1 MPVATDLPWWK
12 EACIYQIYPASF
24 KDSNGDGIGD
34 IPGIISKLDHIK
46 SLGVDAI
53 WICPMFAS
61 PQCDMGY
68 DISDYE
74 AVYPPYGTVDDME
87 RLITECH
94 ARSLRVLLD
103 LVINHTSH
111 LHAWFQES
119 RSSKN
124 NPKRDWYIWR
134 PPTYATD
141 GQRRPPNNWR
151 AAFEGS
157 VWEWDEHT
165 QEYYLHYFAPEQP
178 DLNWDNPA
186 TRAAIYESAMR
197 FWLRKGID
205 GFRVDTAN
213 LYSKNTQFPNAAV
226 TDLLSPWQP
235 AFELFCNG
243 PRIHEYIR
251 ELNQV
256 LGEFGAMTVGELPC
270 TPDVAKVLKY
280 VSEKER
286 QLNMVFQFEIVEL
299 GSGIIDRYNTVPRNW
314 ELTHLKAAVQ
324 QVQCF
329 LAGTDGWTATFLEN
343 HDQARSV
350 SRFGCDETPGLRAS
364 SAKMLAIFLAGLSGT
379 LFLHQG
385 QEIGMVNAPITWPI
399 SEYKDIA
406 SINYYNA
413 VKNQTNGDAAAL
425 QRAKVGLQHIARDH
439 GRLPMQWDSTF
450 NAGFTEAVQSWM
462 RVHDN
467 YADINVERQ
476 NPDAGSVLSF
486 WKSMLRLRKEQA
498 DVLVYGDFRII
509 DESNENI
516 FIYEKKA
523 GDKCAYVVLNFT
535 REVRHIDLHSIFDI
549 GQFKL
554 IAQSSDHVSLN
565 RLDPFEGRLYVK
577 EDNNEAYVPNG
588 I

>member
-1 MPVATDLPWWK
+1 MPVATDQPWWK
-12 EACIYQIYPASF
+12 QACIYQIYPASF
-24 KDSNGDGIGD
+24 RDSNGDGIGA
-34 IPGIISKLDHIK
+34 IPGIISNLDHIK

-61 PQCDMGY
+61 PQFDMGY

-74 AVYPPYGTVDDME
+74 AVHPPYGTVDDME

-134 PPTYATD
+134 PPRYDAD

-165 QEYYLHYFAPEQP
+165 QEYYLHFFAPEQP
-178 DLNWDNPA
+178 DLNWDTPA

-197 FWLRKGID
+197 FWLRKGVD
-205 GFRVDTAN
+205 GFRVDTVN
-213 LYSKNTQFPNAAV
+213 LYSKNMQFPNAAV
-226 TDLLSPWQP
+226 TDFLSPWQP

-251 ELNQV
+251 EMNQV
-256 LGEFGAMTVGELPC
+256 LEEFGAMTVGELPC
-270 TPDVAKVLKY
+270 TPDAAKVLKY

-286 QLNMVFQFEIVEL
+286 QLNMVFQFDIVEL
-299 GSGIIDRYNTVPRNW
+299 GSGAIDRYNTVPRNW
-314 ELTHLKAAVQ
+314 DLTQLKAAVQ
-324 QVQCF
+324 QVQSF

-343 HDQARSV
+343 HDQARAV
-350 SRFGCDETPGLRAS
+350 SRFGCDETPELRTS
-364 SAKMLAIFLAGLSGT
+364 SAKLLAIFLAGLSGT

-413 VKNQTNGDAAAL
+413 VQNQTDGDAAAL

-439 GRLPMQWDSTF
+439 GRLPMQWDNTL

-462 RVHDN
+462 RVHDD

-476 NPDAGSVLSF
+476 RLDPGSVLSF
-486 WKSMLRLRKEQA
+486 WKSMLRLRKEHD
-498 DVLVYGDFRII
+498 DVLVHGAFRII
-509 DESNENI
+509 DDSNENV

-535 REVRHIDLHSIFDI
+535 REVQDIDLHSIFDI
-549 GQFKL
+549 SQFKL
-554 IAQSSDHVSLN
+554 IAHSSDHISLYH
-565 RLDPFEGRLYVK
+565 LDPFDGRLYVK
-577 EDNNEAYVPNG
+577 EDDNEAYVASG